1 MCGIMAYVGTQDAVP
16 VVLDGLRRLE
26 YRGYDSAG
34 LAVLLAGA
42 DGPSAATGAAAEA
55 GGGGGHGATGS
66 LPPAQPA
73 RVVVRR
79 APGKLDRLAQLV
91 AHDLAAGHLR
101 GTVAIGHTRWA
112 THGPPTEYNAHPH
125 ADCRGET
132 VVTHNGIVENYEPL
146 RERLQAEGHRFT
158 SETDTEVIAHLI
170 ERYVAG
176 GADLP
181 EAARRALGE
190 IRGANAVT
198 VVHARWPSLIVAG
211 RTGHAGGLVIG
222 RGNGEMYVA
231 SDLPAILER
240 TREVLFLESGEL
252 AVVTAA
258 GAVIRRLDGAPV
270 TRPYQTVPY
279 DPLAA
284 AKGGFR
290 HFMLKEIHEQPRAL
304 LDTIQG
310 RLLFR
315 APWARLEDLRLAPED
330 VRRLKRV
337 VFVAC
342 GTAWH
347 AALVGKFLVEELAAL
362 PVEVDYASEF
372 RYRRPLLDDATL
384 VVAISQSGETAD
396 TLVSMEAAR
405 TAGAPI
411 MGIVNVVGSQ
421 AARLAAGSAGVLY
434 TRAGPEIGVAST
446 KAFTAQLAAL
456 SLLALYL
463 GGARAALPEGQA
475 RALVQALE
483 ALPDQAAAVLG
494 HTGPAQTAGA
504 AAATGQQPPVSSACS
519 FSAPGHAAASG
530 WGQEPATLS
539 AFYEELASRYHRA
552 RDFLYI
558 GRGIHY
564 PIALEGALKLKEI
577 SYIHAEGYPAGE
589 MKHGPIALID
599 RDVPVV
605 AIALRDRVYE
615 KMLSNIQEA
624 RAREGQ
630 VIALGTAGDATL
642 AGKAEHVLYV
652 PETEPR
658 LAPILATI
666 PLQLL
671 AYAIA
676 VRRGCDVD
684 QPRNL
689 AKSVTVE

>member
-1 MCGIMAYVGTQDAVP
+1 MCGIVGYVGTKDAVP
-16 VVLDGLRRLE
+16 IVMDGLRRLE

-34 LAVLLAGA
+34 VAVLVDGANGHAG
-42 DGPSAATGAAAEA
+42 GPSE
-55 GGGGGHGATGS
+55 S
-66 LPPAQPA
+66 AQ
-73 RVVVRR
+73 VVVRR

-91 AHDLAAGHLR
+91 GADAAAGHLH
-101 GTVAIGHTRWA
+101 GQVAIGHTRWA
-112 THGPPTEYNAHPH
+112 THGSPTERNAHPH

-132 VVTHNGIVENYEPL
+132 VVTHNGIVENYEAL
-146 RERLQAEGHRFT
+146 REQLQAEGHRFT
-158 SETDTEVIAHLI
+158 SETDSEVIAHLI
-170 ERYVAG
+170 ERYAAG

-198 VVHARWPSLIVAG
+198 VVHPRWPSMVIAG

-222 RGNGEMYVA
+222 RGQGEMFVA

-240 TREVLFLESGEL
+240 TRTVAFLESGEM
-252 AVVTAA
+252 AVVSAE
-258 GAVIRRLDGAPV
+258 GARICRLDGAPV
-270 TRPYQTVPY
+270 ERPFQTVSY
-279 DPLAA
+279 DHMAA
-284 AKGGFR
+284 AKGGYR

-310 RLLFR
+310 RLLSR
-315 APWARLEDLRLAPED
+315 APWARLEEVRLAPEAA
-330 VRRLKRV
+330 RALQKV
-337 VFVAC
+337 VIVAC

-347 AALVGKFLVEELAAL
+347 AGLVGRFLMEELAGM

-372 RYRRPLLDDATL
+372 RYRRPLLDAHTL

-405 TAGAPI
+405 RAGAQVLAV
-411 MGIVNVVGSQ
+411 VNVVGSQ
-421 AARLAAGSAGVLY
+421 AARLAADSAGVLY

-456 SLLALYL
+456 SLLALSL
-463 GGARAALPEGQA
+463 GGARRAIPDPEALG
-475 RALVQALE
+475 LVHALE
-483 ALPDQAAAVLG
+483 AIPDKAAAVLG
-494 HTGPAQTAGA
+494 STQ
-504 AAATGQQPPVSSACS
+504 
-519 FSAPGHAAASG
+519 HAALSTQHSA
-530 WGQEPATLS
+530 EPYQS
-539 AFYEELASRYHRA
+539 LASRYYRA
-552 RDFLYI
+552 QDFLYI
-558 GRGIHY
+558 GRGIQY

-605 AIALRDRVYE
+605 AIALRDRVYD

-630 VIALGTAGDATL
+630 VIALASVGDGAL
-642 AGKAEHVLYV
+642 AAKANHVLAV

-658 LAPILATI
+658 LAPILTTI

-671 AYAIA
+671 AYYVA